1 MDTRPMV
8 AMAAALVLSG
18 STAQAQETNV
28 DVALVLAGDASGSM
42 DQQERE
48 MQRQGFA
55 ATFRHP
61 DMLSIIVSGAYGKV
75 AVTYVEWAG
84 PAEQWVT
91 VPWAIIS
98 DRASAE
104 AFAAALTAA
113 PEVEGTH
120 TSVSMGLLFAAAQFR
135 SSPVTALRQ
144 TIDISGNGPNSAGP
158 PVATARDFVLA
169 MGITINGLTFTAGSV
184 ADAGPYGY
192 LTERDDLD
200 LDRYYEDCVIGG
212 AGAFAMHAGEVGDLI
227 AVIRRKVA
235 LEIAG
240 LPAVAEYA
248 EFPLRREKTVD
259 CSAKQ

>member
-1 MDTRPMV
+1 MDTRMMV
-8 AMAAALVLSG
+8 RMAAALVLATSI
-18 STAQAQETNV
+18 AQAEETNV
-28 DVALVLAGDASGSM
+28 DVALVLAGDVSGSM
-42 DQQERE
+42 NPQELE

-55 ATFRHP
+55 AVFRHP
-61 DMLSIIVSGAYGKV
+61 DVMSIIGSGAYGKV

-91 VPWAIIS
+91 APWTIIS

-104 AFAAALTAA
+104 AFAAALVAA
-113 PEVEGTH
+113 PEVKGNN

-158 PVATARDFVLA
+158 PVAMARDFVLA
-169 MGITINGLTFTAGSV
+169 MGITINGLTFAAGSA
-184 ADAGPYGY
+184 ADSGPYAY

-200 LDRYYEDCVIGG
+200 LGRYYEDCVIGG
-212 AGAFAMHAGEVGDLI
+212 AGAFAMHAGEASDLI
-227 AVIRRKVA
+227 AVIRRKVT

-240 LPAVAEYA
+240 LPVMPEYA
-248 EFPLRREKTVD
+248 NFPSRREKTVD
-259 CSAKQ
+259 CTAQR